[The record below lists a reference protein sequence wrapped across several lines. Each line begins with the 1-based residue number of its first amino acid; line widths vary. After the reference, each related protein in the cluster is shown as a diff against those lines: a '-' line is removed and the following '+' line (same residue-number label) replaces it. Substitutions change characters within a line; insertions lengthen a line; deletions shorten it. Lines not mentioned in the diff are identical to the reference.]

1 MQSPLAHQN
10 RWLPVAEPEQ
20 PSSVDP
26 EPVPDPPRL
35 FWRIWAGITAFTAHT
50 QDTDG
55 HTQNDQNDDNRQ
67 ITAQNSEPVTP
78 GISEPPLLADEDTQ
92 NSSFNDTSFQILGY
106 NDVKSVNPYAS
117 LLDDDDDEIAPLR
130 QYGTSLFVSENSRYN
145 RTYGESYAAPSLLAL
160 TDIRAASSP
169 APEPDHTLDVFHQPL
184 DEYLSTISR
193 FYLPSEPVAKHK
205 YSLVDS
211 LIENLRLENDL
222 EHDREKIQL
231 EVTKERQLLL
241 SKVHPLQR
249 DQQAEV
255 DRLWSAGAVD
265 KVICSAFS
273 IEISIRDLLTLA
285 DRQWLNDNVID
296 FYFNLISQDNP
307 EVFGWTTHFFT
318 TLQER
323 GYQGVARWLK
333 RKKLNVAEK
342 AIIFVPINILGT
354 HWALAVV
361 DNTAKSI
368 SYMDSLASSGNL
380 PALETIREYMVQEG
394 KKHNL
399 LVDFYSYTLHPRART
414 PQQLNGYDCG
424 VFTCQC
430 ARYLAKKRGLLYGQK
445 DMKTIRRRMA
455 YEIISK
461 KLLNI

>member
-1 MQSPLAHQN
+1 MQSPLAPPN
-10 RWLPVAEPEQ
+10 RWLALPPPATPQ
-20 PSSVDP
+20 PSVP
-26 EPVPDPPRL
+26 APVSAPPHL
-35 FWRIWAGITAFTAHT
+35 FWRFMSGLRALASYAKGTEEKSEKGQNIEKDAGRGVHGEQSAPHIVETPSF
-50 QDTDG
+50 
-55 HTQNDQNDDNRQ
+55 
-67 ITAQNSEPVTP
+67 AQNEPENV
-78 GISEPPLLADEDTQ
+78 
-92 NSSFNDTSFQILGY
+92 SFNDTSFQILGY
-106 NDVKSVNPYAS
+106 NDQPTPNPFAS
-117 LLDDDDDEIAPLR
+117 LLDGDDEEIAPLG
-130 QYGTSLFVSENSRYN
+130 QYGTSLSVYENSRYN
-145 RTYGESYAAPSLLAL
+145 RPYGEPSLLAL
-160 TDIRAASSP
+160 TDMRAASSP
-169 APEPDHTLDVFHQPL
+169 AHINDHTLDVIQRPQ
-184 DEYLSTISR
+184 DDYLATISR
-193 FYLPSEPVAKHK
+193 FYLPSAPVSRHK

-211 LIENLRLENDL
+211 LIENLRLDNELEN
-222 EHDREKIQL
+222 DREKIQL
-231 EVTKERQLLL
+231 EVAKERELLL

-249 DQQAEV
+249 DQQAQV
-255 DRLWSAGAVD
+255 DAIWAGRAADSLV
-265 KVICSAFS
+265 CTAFS
-273 IEISIRDLLTLA
+273 IEISVRDLLTLA

-296 FYFNLISQDNP
+296 FYFNLIGQENP

-318 TLQER
+318 TLQQR

-333 RKKLNVAEK
+333 RKKLNVTEK

-399 LVDFYSYTLHPRART
+399 LVDFYSYTLHPRAKT

-430 ARYLAKKRGLLYGQK
+430 ARYLARKRGLLYGQK